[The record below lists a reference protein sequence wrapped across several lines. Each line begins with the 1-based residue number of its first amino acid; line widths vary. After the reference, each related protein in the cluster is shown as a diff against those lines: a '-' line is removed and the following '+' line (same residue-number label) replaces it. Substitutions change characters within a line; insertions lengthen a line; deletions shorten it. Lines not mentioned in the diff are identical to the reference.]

1 VTGSDLG
8 GGEAQPS
15 MRPVETTAPPGLSD
29 PGTPQVALEPAA
41 SDRRAQPMAFD
52 RFYEV
57 SYPAMVRLARVLVD
71 SPHTAEDLVQDA
83 FVRVHGRWGVV
94 RDPEPYLRRCVVNAC
109 RSHYRRLGRERRHAP
124 VPSPS
129 DDGHRHDPLGG
140 STSLP
145 PQIGA
150 RSEART
156 DDADQLAG
164 ALATLPYRQRAAV
177 VLRYYADLPDAQIA
191 AALGCREGTV
201 ASLVHRALGRLRE
214 VVRDDG

>member
-1 VTGSDLG
+1 MAGRGALVTGSNLG
-8 GGEAQPS
+8 GGGADAPV
-15 MRPVETTAPPGLSD
+15 PAVETTVTPGVAPEPGA
-29 PGTPQVALEPAA
+29 PH
-41 SDRRAQPMAFD
+41 PMAFD
-52 RFYEV
+52 RFYEA

-109 RSHYRRLGRERRHAP
+109 RSHYRRVGRERRHAP
-124 VPSPS
+124 PGPPAG
-129 DDGHRHDPLGG
+129 DGPGHEPFAGNG
-140 STSLP
+140 ISLP
-145 PQIGA
+145 PPVGA

-164 ALATLPYRQRAAV
+164 ALSVLPYRQRAAV

-191 AALGCREGTV
+191 VALGCRVGTV
-201 ASLVHRALGRLRE
+201 ASLVHRALERLRE
-214 VVRDDG
+214 VVHDDG